1 MREIKFRGQDFDT
14 GEWIYGSYNGVNAGA
29 SDVLIIYEKEI
40 FDPVSFGFID
50 TEIVEKEVK
59 EETVGQ
65 YTGLKDKN
73 GVDIYEGD
81 VVKILYT
88 DWPSQL
94 DSHPEL
100 SHEEYL
106 DSIALTRVV
115 IWSVQGFYVSHKV
128 DGYAESMEPGTHGYI
143 EVIGN
148 IYENPELLEVG
159 E

>member
-1 MREIKFRGQDFDT
+1 MREIKFRCWNIKEKRWQPFQIWEEADA
-14 GEWIYGSYNGVNAGA
+14 NGTSSEDG
-29 SDVLIIYEKEI
+29 IYELFSDE
-40 FDPVSFGFID
+40 FF
-50 TEIVEKEVK
+50 TWQ
-59 EETVGQ
+59 Q

-73 GVDIYEGD
+73 GVEIYEGD
-81 VVKILYT
+81 IVKILYT
-88 DWPSQL
+88 GWPSQL

-148 IYENPELLEVG
+148 IYENPELLEANQ
-159 E
+159 

>member
-1 MREIKFRGQDFDT
+1 MQRQIKFRAWDKELKRWVPQ
-14 GEWIYGSYNGVNAGA
+14 
-29 SDVLIIYEKEI
+29 YESMVAPIGKTSTWSTER
-40 FDPVSFGFID
+40 GF
-50 TEIVEKEVK
+50 TLM
-59 EETVGQ
+59 Q
-65 YTGLKDKN
+65 YTGLKDKD

-81 VVKILYT
+81 IVKILYT

-128 DGYAESMEPGTHGYI
+128 DGYAESMEPGTRGYI
-143 EVIGN
+143 KVIGN
-148 IYENPELLEVG
+148 IYENPELLEANQ
-159 E
+159 